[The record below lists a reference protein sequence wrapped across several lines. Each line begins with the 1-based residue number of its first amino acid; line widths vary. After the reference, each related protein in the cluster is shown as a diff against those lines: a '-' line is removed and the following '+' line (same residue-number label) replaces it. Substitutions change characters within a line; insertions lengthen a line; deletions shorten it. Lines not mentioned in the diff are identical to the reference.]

1 MITRSPPLG
10 HHVDRVEHEVQ
21 QRPADHL
28 AVGGEQRLRRDVDF
42 DVDHL
47 GFELRAERVADFLD
61 EVADDKGLPL
71 RIAMRGEIQEIVHG
85 HVQGG
90 EPCLDFGQNVQ
101 AAGIV
106 RQPPSQQTHVQRD
119 RHQVV
124 SHLVG
129 DVGRHLAQ
137 VGQAVLACQ
146 LAVFQFQFFGQPR
159 HFGAQRFVRPLEP
172 QRGGVP
178 GGEHGFEVGVL
189 VGQRERERRR
199 QLAPSS
205 SATFTSTS
213 SAVTSVE
220 LWFACHR
227 WAS

>member
-1 MITRSPPLG
+1 MITRSPPSGITSTALST
-10 HHVDRVEHEVQ
+10 RFK

-28 AVGGEQRLRRDVDF
+28 AVGGEQRLRRHVDF

-47 GFELRAERVADFLD
+47 GFELRPERVADLLD

-90 EPCLDFGQNVQ
+90 KPCLHFGQNVQ
-101 AAGIV
+101 AAGIF
-106 RQPPSQQTHVQRD
+106 RQPPSQQTHVQRN

-124 SHLVG
+124 AHLVG

-146 LAVFQFQFFGQPR
+146 LAVFQFQFLVEPR
-159 HFGAQRFVRPLEP
+159 HFGAERFVRALEP

-178 GGEHGFEVGVL
+178 GGEHGFQVGVWS
-189 VGQRERERRR
+189 GSASE
-199 QLAPSS
+199 SS
-205 SATFTSTS
+205 SS
-213 SAVTSVE
+213 SAVTSSSCIVVG
-220 LWFACHR
+220 
-227 WAS
+227 SPI